1 MKNII
6 LNLILFYKKNLSKP
20 GLCRFTPSCS
30 VYAYEAIQ
38 KEGVFQGG
46 RKSLKRL
53 LRCNSFLTPIVGTY
67 DPVN

>member
-1 MKNII
+1 MKKII
-6 LNLILFYKKNLSKP
+6 LSLIVFYKKNLSKP

-30 VYAYEAIQ
+30 VYAYEIIQ
-38 KEGVFQGG
+38 KEGVFWGTW
-46 RKSLKRL
+46 KSLKRL